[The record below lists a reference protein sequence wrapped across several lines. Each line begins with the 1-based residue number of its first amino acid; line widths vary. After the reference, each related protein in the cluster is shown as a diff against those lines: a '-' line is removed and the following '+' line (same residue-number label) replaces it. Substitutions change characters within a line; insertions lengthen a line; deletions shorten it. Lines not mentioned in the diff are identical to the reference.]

1 MSKLGNKIDW
11 AINKFNAEME
21 KADKG
26 NLVNVAKKNIGLLRY
41 IKKIYPNNKFPGWA
55 RNSIPECYRNAAE
68 KAGFNF

>member
-1 MSKLGNKIDW
+1 MSKLNSKISW
-11 AINKFNAEME
+11 AIDKFNTEME

-41 IKKIYPNNKFPGWA
+41 IKKTYPNNKFPGWA

>member
-1 MSKLGNKIDW
+1 MSKLGNKVDW
-11 AINKFNAEME
+11 AIDKFNTEME

-26 NLVNVAKKNIGLLRY
+26 NLVNVAKKNIGLLGY

>member
-1 MSKLGNKIDW
+1 MSKLGNKVDW
-11 AINKFNAEME
+11 AIDKFNAEME

-26 NLVNVAKKNIGLLRY
+26 NLVNIAKKNIGLLGY

>member
-11 AINKFNAEME
+11 AINKFNAEM
-21 KADKG
+21 DKG
-26 NLVNVAKKNIGLLRY
+26 NKENLIDVARKNIRLLGY
-41 IKKIYPNNKFPGWA
+41 IKKTYPNNKFPGWA